1 MIRTG
6 AAHHKTILELKQCV
20 FCIQQVEASSL
31 EPVDLE
37 PPTTLQVFSL
47 SEEEHQHLLPTQP
60 SHPRLEQLE
69 LDSPLHNRPLLVL
82 GMLYFLKR
90 SILHTATVQMFSTRC
105 DCNDHIVFFQF
116 NKVLFCL
123 SCWTASDSRTQVQ
136 DGSETTEVTLWSR
149 L

>member
-47 SEEEHQHLLPTQP
+47 SEEEHQHLLPPLPTQP

-90 SILHTATVQMFSTRC
+90 STLHTATVQMFSARC
-105 DCNDHIVFFQF
+105 DCND
-116 NKVLFCL
+116 
-123 SCWTASDSRTQVQ
+123 
-136 DGSETTEVTLWSR
+136 VTLFSSSSTKSFSASPAGQQAIAGR
-149 L
+149 KFKMAVRRRK